1 MIGQRLSLAR
11 TASGM
16 SMEKLG
22 TIVGVSANMIKKYE
36 HDQSMPTSSMLLKLA
51 TALNTRIEFFFRP
64 QKVTLSQVEF
74 RKKHDT
80 PVKLLKQI
88 EADVIDQAERW
99 LELSNLWANFPVKDF
114 QLNLSIDPI
123 HSLDDVEVVANK
135 LREYWQLGTNPIPH
149 LIDLLESKGILV
161 IATNV
166 IDDKNKFD
174 GLQASVNNL
183 PVIVV
188 SNHWCGDRQRFTL
201 AHELGHLIL
210 HDYLGE
216 GIDEEQ
222 ACNRFAGS
230 FLLPKQGVIE
240 HLGEHRKKIS
250 PKELSFLKHEYG
262 LSMSAC
268 VHRAKDLGVI
278 NANYHKTMMIIFAKN
293 GWRKQEPDT
302 PYPSERTYLFKQL
315 VYRALAEE
323 IISESKGAELLKM
336 SVFDLHYSQ
345 FLGNHTAEELESI

>member
-114 QLNLSIDPI
+114 QSNLSIDPI
-123 HSLDDVEVVANK
+123 HTLDDVEVVANK

-149 LIDLLESKGILV
+149 LIDLLEQYS
-161 IATNV
+161 A
-166 IDDKNKFD
+166 
-174 GLQASVNNL
+174 NNSRR
-183 PVIVV
+183 P
-188 SNHWCGDRQRFTL
+188 S
-201 AHELGHLIL
+201 
-210 HDYLGE
+210 
-216 GIDEEQ
+216 
-222 ACNRFAGS
+222 
-230 FLLPKQGVIE
+230 PKI
-240 HLGEHRKKIS
+240 
-250 PKELSFLKHEYG
+250 KELSDFIPINLKF
-262 LSMSAC
+262 
-268 VHRAKDLGVI
+268 GV
-278 NANYHKTMMIIFAKN
+278 N
-293 GWRKQEPDT
+293 
-302 PYPSERTYLFKQL
+302 SE
-315 VYRALAEE
+315 
-323 IISESKGAELLKM
+323 
-336 SVFDLHYSQ
+336 H
-345 FLGNHTAEELESI
+345 GNKSIHH